1 MPSDLTDYQDEL
13 FDIVDENDK
22 VIGQATRRDVHQNPK
37 LIHRS
42 IGIVIYSTDKRIFL
56 QQRSMGKDTDQG
68 KWTISCSGHVGS
80 GDSYKK
86 AAERELQEELGITVE
101 IGEPVWRVE
110 HQYPGRAAV
119 LLLFFAVVS
128 FRGRMEN
135 RIFEQIQWVQPEQ
148 LPHYDFLEADRALV
162 QKLADRSI
170 VPPPAGEAPTH

>member
-68 KWTISCSGHVGS
+68 KWTISCSGHVGY

-86 AAERELQEELGITVE
+86 AAERELQEELGIKIPLSQLAKYLVRSPQETEMTVLFTAVSDGPFSLATEE
-101 IGEPVWRVE
+101 ITGGKFMGKKELE
-110 HQYPGRAAV
+110 LELKMGRIE
-119 LLLFFAVVS
+119 LS
-128 FRGRMEN
+128 FSGK
-135 RIFEQIQWVQPEQ
+135 
-148 LPHYDFLEADRALV
+148 RALE
-162 QKLADRSI
+162 KIGWLK
-170 VPPPAGEAPTH
+170 